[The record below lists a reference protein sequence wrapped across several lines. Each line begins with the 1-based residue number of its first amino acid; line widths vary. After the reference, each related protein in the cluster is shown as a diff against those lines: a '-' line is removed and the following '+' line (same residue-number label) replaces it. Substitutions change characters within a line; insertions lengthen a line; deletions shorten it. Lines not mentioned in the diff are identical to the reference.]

1 MLLNSTC
8 PCILA
13 LCGNAEVLQ
22 LVSMQ
27 AALRSNGAWIAGICN
42 HACQHKRISVRSL
55 WHLFV
60 TLCHCTCSSHDMH
73 ASACNSS
80 HIVDLEVLVAKAW
93 GSYVVRGWFTCHTS
107 QQKTMPI
114 LEVVRGL
121 TLLLSWLLMQAG
133 VDLGSV
139 RADQESEKKRRGKS
153 KKQALPKAQLR
164 PKRRAPISQVLLV
177 GGSTRMPA
185 MRRFVLNMTGL
196 EVATLVQPDEV
207 DPSTNHASLLS
218 SASQPLCRLHDQAV
232 LVIIPGCWLLPRKAD
247 SAMEAVTALRGVSR
261 S

>member
-1 MLLNSTC
+1 
-8 PCILA
+8 
-13 LCGNAEVLQ
+13 
-22 LVSMQ
+22 MQ
-27 AALRSNGAWIAGICN
+27 EGISN
-42 HACQHKRISVRSL
+42 HACHHKRISIRSL

-60 TLCHCTCSSHDMH
+60 TLHCCTCTSHDTH

-80 HIVDLEVLVAKAW
+80 HIVHLESPREKAPGQVRDMGLVHMLCILAEGNACT
-93 GSYVVRGWFTCHTS
+93 GSA
-107 QQKTMPI
+107 
-114 LEVVRGL
+114 EGL

-139 RADQESEKKRRGKS
+139 RADQENEKKRQGKS

-196 EVATLVQPDEV
+196 EPATLVQPDEV
-207 DPSTNHASLLS
+207 DTSTKHDSLLC
-218 SASQPLCRLHDQAV
+218 SACEALCHSHYGSL
-232 LVIIPGCWLLPRKAD
+232 
-247 SAMEAVTALRGVSR
+247 S
-261 S
+261 